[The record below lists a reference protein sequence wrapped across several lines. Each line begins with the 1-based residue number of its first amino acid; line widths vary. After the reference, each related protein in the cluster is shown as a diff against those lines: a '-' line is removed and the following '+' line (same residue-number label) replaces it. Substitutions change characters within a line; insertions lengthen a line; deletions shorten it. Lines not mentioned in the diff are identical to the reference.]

1 VELTVASIGFIGTGT
16 ISGAMVEG
24 LSRQSP
30 ALEIVVSPRSETVS
44 RGLAERYPNVR
55 RAASNAEVAMAEI
68 VVLGM
73 RPAQLEA
80 ALTGLDFGPEQI
92 VLSLVAGLALADV
105 QKLAPS
111 SRVARAVP
119 MPGIARA
126 TGPLTLYPDVPELV
140 ELLAPLGDLFV
151 VGSETELN
159 MGGLSALMSSY
170 FELMNRLIALAIS
183 SGVEPEEAKQFVV
196 SLFGMLADTARR
208 TPTDQFGKLVEEHQ
222 TKGGLN
228 ERVRSKLLASGW
240 FETLPEALTDITS
253 LSWTKL
259 G

>member
-1 VELTVASIGFIGTGT
+1 MVRIGFIGTGT

-30 ALEIVVSPRSETVS
+30 APEITVSPRSEAVS
-44 RGLAERYPNVR
+44 RDLAERYPNVR
-55 RAASNAEVAMAEI
+55 RAASNAEVAQAEI

-73 RPAQLEA
+73 RPAQLEE
-80 ALTGLDFGPEQI
+80 ALKGLDFAPEQI

-105 QKLAPS
+105 QKLAPH

-126 TGPLTLYPDVPELV
+126 TGPLTLYPDLPELV

-151 VGSETELN
+151 VKSEAELN

-170 FELMNRLIALAIS
+170 FELMNRLISQAIS
-183 SGVEPEEAKQFVV
+183 SGVESEDARQFVV
-196 SLFGMLADTARR
+196 SLLGMLADTARR

-222 TKGGLN
+222 TKAGLN
-228 ERVRSKLLASGW
+228 ERVRAKLLAAGW
-240 FETLPEALTDITS
+240 FEALPEALAEVTA